1 MEGKIVNRLIIA
13 SIGVVA
19 IVIAAAGCGGGGD
32 EATAQVSE
40 AQFTKQVKA
49 TCAKSQK
56 EIELVVTG
64 QTPSGTDPFE
74 RLASLLKQ
82 EAEQLDELTGPKQA
96 EARIEPLI
104 DNVLLVSGIIEQKG
118 KNAFS
123 DPRIAAYQSE
133 ADELHLTD
141 C

>member
-1 MEGKIVNRLIIA
+1 MYKLIIA
-13 SIGVVA
+13 GLAVLAVGLLA
-19 IVIAAAGCGGGGD
+19 MGCGGGSD
-32 EATAQVSE
+32 QATAQVSE

-56 EIELVVTG
+56 EIEVVVTG
-64 QTPSGTDPFE
+64 QSPEGIDPIQ

-82 EAEQLDELTGPKQA
+82 EAEQLDALAGPEKA

-104 DNVLLVSGIIEQKG
+104 DNVLLVSGIIAQKG
-118 KNAFS
+118 KDAFS
-123 DPRIAAYQSE
+123 DPRVAAYQRE